1 MFVSGC
7 CICFNSGAVYLDL
20 ADCYC
25 CVSWRWSCDW
35 WTRSRTSRSTA
46 VDSSEMES
54 SSRSVTMSSLLSG
67 PGLVA
72 SWEAPAEGHLMN
84 FNLGHKREQWAHMA
98 TTVLGK
104 RERTTRSSTTLLTHL
119 SVERHE
125 IVVYY
130 VTILQTSD
138 TVNDQIPR
146 WSQDRVGAWDP
157 IQGKSISL
165 HCIML

>member
-1 MFVSGC
+1 
-7 CICFNSGAVYLDL
+7 
-20 ADCYC
+20 
-25 CVSWRWSCDW
+25 
-35 WTRSRTSRSTA
+35 
-46 VDSSEMES
+46 
-54 SSRSVTMSSLLSG
+54 
-67 PGLVA
+67 
-72 SWEAPAEGHLMN
+72 MN
-84 FNLGHKREQWAHMA
+84 FNWGHKREQRAHMA

-146 WSQDRVGAWDP
+146 
-157 IQGKSISL
+157 
-165 HCIML
+165 